1 MNHFIKVEHGTEALI
16 SLRTFL
22 EVFAEVVIISVD
34 AESVLLSLL
43 GIDTA
48 QFNMD
53 NLGIVAIR
61 L

>member
-1 MNHFIKVEHGTEALI
+1 M
-16 SLRTFL
+16 